1 MAKKNKISVNREL
14 WGSVLAIVTVLLF
27 FSICSYD
34 PADISVNGQAT
45 GERSTSNWIGPL
57 GAWFAFGIYWL
68 IGFST
73 LFVPFFLGYLAFA
86 LFFDED
92 EKFELWKRFTWG
104 AVALFAL
111 ACLIQIH
118 PLFFTSLG
126 KKLNL
131 PFYGGAVGY
140 GLGEWLFKRL
150 VGPIGASLVFFGW
163 FCAGT
168 ILAFRINPFR
178 TGRRIMA
185 SFWEWRRAKQ
195 EKARAEAL
203 MQGNLRE
210 LTRLQDVDDGFRQKE
225 LLKRAREIEKNLL
238 KTQKAARRNAMASA
252 HRDPDVWV
260 DPVAAPVSESDPST
274 SSGPSASA
282 RGSVSAPP
290 RRKLARRED
299 PETAN
304 QEGSATATF
313 ENYELP
319 TIELLDPV
327 PDNSHPGSTDE
338 TAAQAAVLEQTL
350 RDFGIEATMGN
361 ITRGATVTR
370 FEVLP
375 APGIKVERI
384 SSLQGNIALAL
395 KAESIHVMAPVPGR
409 GTVGIE
415 IPNLRKAMVVFREI
429 IESDAWKKTKHKI
442 PLILGKDVYGDV
454 MIADL
459 AEMPHLLIAGTTGS
473 GKSVCINSII
483 GSMLYRFGPDQLR
496 LLMIDPKMVEMK
508 HYNSLPHLVVPVV
521 TDVKKVISALRWVI
535 REMDQRYQIFAK
547 TGVRNIHAFNGR
559 VRAPL
564 AKPEPTAEEQ
574 EAPFLIPREDDI
586 IVPDK
591 LPFIV
596 IVIDELADLMI
607 TAPADVENAIQRITQ
622 MARAAGIHLIV
633 ATQTP
638 RAEVVTGTI
647 KTNIPS
653 RIAFQVPSGI
663 DSRVILD
670 SNGAEKLLGKGDMLF
685 IPPGKSTPIRAQGA
699 LMQDHEIQRLVEHAS
714 KFGRPQ
720 FQIDIHKKIQEAS
733 SQEENDWSDEDREL
747 ARRCLE
753 IIRDAK
759 RASTSFLQRR
769 LSLGYTRAA
778 RIVDLLE
785 EMAVLGP
792 DNGSKPREILLP
804 LEDPG
809 TFEALCQQLEKL

>member
-1 MAKKNKISVNREL
+1 MAKKNKISINREL
-14 WGSVLAIVTVLLF
+14 WGSVLAIVTILLF

-34 PADISVNGQAT
+34 PGDISYLQDPVNQP
-45 GERSTSNWIGPL
+45 RSNWIGPL
-57 GAWFAFGIYWL
+57 GAWAAFGCYSL
-68 IGFST
+68 FGLST
-73 LFVPFFLGYLAFA
+73 LFTPFFLGYLSFA

-92 EKFELWKRFTWG
+92 ENVELLKRVVWG
-104 AVALFAL
+104 LVALTAF
-111 ACLIQIH
+111 ACLIQVH
-118 PLFFTSLG
+118 PLFFATLG
-126 KKLNL
+126 KKLKL
-131 PFYGGAVGY
+131 FYNGGLVGY
-140 GLGEWLFKRL
+140 WLGERFIVRL
-150 VGPIGASLVFFGW
+150 VNPIGGTLIFVGW
-163 FCAGT
+163 FCAGM
-168 ILAFRINPFR
+168 ILSLKINPIR
-178 TGRRIMA
+178 VAGRISA
-185 SFWEWRRAKQ
+185 AFWEWRHAQQ
-195 EKARAEAL
+195 EKARQEAL
-203 MQGNLRE
+203 IQGNLRE
-210 LTRLQDVDDGFRQKE
+210 LTRLQEASDGLRQRE
-225 LLKRAREIEKNLL
+225 LQKRAHEIEKNIL
-238 KTQKAARRNAMASA
+238 KTQKAARKNALAAA
-252 HRDPDVWV
+252 HGDPDVWV
-260 DPVAAPVSESDPST
+260 DPASGEMSTASSRSTQPGSAPAAIRRKPPRKEESEETEVAGDSAAPLIAVFD
-274 SSGPSASA
+274 
-282 RGSVSAPP
+282 
-290 RRKLARRED
+290 D
-299 PETAN
+299 
-304 QEGSATATF
+304 
-313 ENYELP
+313 YELP
-319 TIELLDPV
+319 TVDLLDPTPV
-327 PDNSHPGSTDE
+327 NLNAGTTDE

-395 KAESIHVMAPVPGR
+395 KAESIHVLAPVPGR

-415 IPNLRKAMVVFREI
+415 IPNQRKAMVFFREI
-429 IESDAWKKTKHKI
+429 IESDAWKKTKSKI
-442 PLILGKDVYGDV
+442 PLILGKDVYGEV

-483 GSMLYRFGPDQLR
+483 GSILYRFGPDQLR
-496 LLMIDPKMVEMK
+496 LLMIDPKMVELK

-521 TDVKKVISALRWVI
+521 TDVKKVISALRWMI
-535 REMDQRYQIFAK
+535 REMELRYQIFAK
-547 TGVRNIHAFNGR
+547 TGVRNIHSFNSR

-564 AKPEPTAEEQ
+564 AKPQPEPGEE
-574 EAPFLIPREDDI
+574 EAPLLIPREDDV

-670 SNGAEKLLGKGDMLF
+670 TNGAEKLLGKGDMLF

-699 LMQDHEIQRLVEHAS
+699 LMQDHEIQRLVDHAS

-720 FQIDIHKKIQEAS
+720 FQADIHKKMQEAT
-733 SQEENDWSDEDREL
+733 SQEENDWSDEDRQL

-753 IIRDAK
+753 IIRDSK

-792 DNGSKPREILLP
+792 DNGSKPREILQP

-809 TFEALCQQLEKL
+809 IFEALCQQLEKL